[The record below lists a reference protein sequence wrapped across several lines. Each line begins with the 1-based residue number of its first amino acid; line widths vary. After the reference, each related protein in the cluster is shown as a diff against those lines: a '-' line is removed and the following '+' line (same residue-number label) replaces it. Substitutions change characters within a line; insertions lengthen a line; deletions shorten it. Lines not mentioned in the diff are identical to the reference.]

1 MNLNRRKFL
10 QGAGTLALGSIAF
23 SGKAGSLFNL
33 VAPQPQHP
41 VGLQLFTFFGVID
54 EDVKGTLTSIAAI
67 GYKEMESAFSKKGGY
82 YGLTPKEFKSLVNDL
97 GMSWT
102 SHHVLGAP
110 FKLPKGYKMPV
121 GADGKPMV
129 LPPMKN
135 LRENMQQLVDEV
147 AEGGVKYLVCANS
160 PTGTLDEIKSTIEV
174 LNKTGEAA
182 KKVGIQFAYHNHD
195 MEFHDVEG
203 KVPYHLLLSETD
215 SENVKMELDLAWA
228 VKGGQD
234 PVELFKAHPGRFP
247 LWHVKDLDAERKTIL
262 PVGSGTIDF
271 KRIFEHQADAGMKHF
286 FVEHDEPK
294 DPYTSIESSY
304 KYITQTLKA

>member
-1 MNLNRRKFL
+1 MSYNRRKFL
-10 QGAGTLALGSIAF
+10 QSAGAMALGGMALS
-23 SGKAGSLFNL
+23 SKAGSLINFM
-33 VAPQPQHP
+33 APHP
-41 VGLQLFTFFGVID
+41 VGLQLFTFFGIID
-54 EDVKGTLTSIAAI
+54 EDVKGTLTKIAAV

-82 YGLTPKEFKSLVNDL
+82 YGMKPKEFKALVNDL
-97 GMSWT
+97 GMTWK

-110 FKLPKGYKMPV
+110 FKLPKGYKMPL

-129 LPPMKN
+129 IPPMMN
-135 LRENMQQLVDEV
+135 LRDNMQQLVDEA
-147 AEGGVKYLVCANS
+147 AEGGIQYLVCANS

-174 LNKTGEAA
+174 LNKTGAAA

-195 MEFHDVEG
+195 MEFHEVEG

-215 SENVKMELDLAWA
+215 KENVKMELDLAWA

-247 LWHVKDLDAERKTIL
+247 LWHVKDLDASRAEIL

-271 KRIFEHQADAGMKHF
+271 KRIFENQATAGMKFF
-286 FVEHDEPK
+286 FVEHDNPK
-294 DPYTSIESSY
+294 DAYSSIESSY